1 MGYFQNIINSVKN
14 TYANIT
20 AYLTQPVRNNAGQVV
35 GNRVTM
41 VLRDIQT
48 QIMHRCYFY
57 CINRVS
63 TIVIMYIVSF
73 SANVVVVS

>member
-63 TIVIMYIVSF
+63 TIVIMYIVSV
-73 SANVVVVS
+73 SASVVVVS

>member
-20 AYLTQPVRNNAGQVV
+20 AYLTQPVRNNAGQIV

-63 TIVIMYIVSF
+63 TIVIMYIVSV
-73 SANVVVVS
+73 SASVVVVS

>member
-14 TYANIT
+14 TYANIK
-20 AYLTQPVRNNAGQVV
+20 AYLTQPVHNRSGQVV

-41 VLRDIQT
+41 VVRDVQM
-48 QIMHRCYFY
+48 QIMHRCYSF

-63 TIVIMYIVSF
+63 TIVIMYIVSVYT
-73 SANVVVVS
+73 SVVVVS